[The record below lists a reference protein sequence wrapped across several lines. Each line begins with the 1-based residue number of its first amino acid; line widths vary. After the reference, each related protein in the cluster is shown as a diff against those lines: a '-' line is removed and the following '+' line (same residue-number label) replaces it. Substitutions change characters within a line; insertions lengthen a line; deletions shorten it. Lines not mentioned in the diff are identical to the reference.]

1 MARVKTKEKRTL
13 ILETAKRLFATK
25 GESVSMNGIAK
36 EIGISVGSIY
46 TYFPSKQSLIE
57 TIIEEGWDE
66 YRVWVEDRMVSIME
80 SGKQDDGIG
89 LSLCALS
96 FLVDEAL
103 PKLFSD
109 VELIMILLAGASSN
123 ARLEKKLQYLSSMI
137 SKLVEDSSV
146 SLEVPLDAKFY
157 RIGIMVFLLGALET
171 IRITSKTDIDINAAD
186 IRAFLRQLM
195 ENALGRPLPDRD

>member
-89 LSLCALS
+89 QSLCALS

-109 VELIMILLAGASSN
+109 VELIMILLAGASST
-123 ARLEKKLQYLSSMI
+123 ARLEKKLQYLSAMI

-195 ENALGRPLPDRD
+195 ENALGQPLPDRD

>member
-1 MARVKTKEKRTL
+1 MARIKTKEKRTL
-13 ILETAKRLFATK
+13 ILETAKRLFAAK

-57 TIIEEGWDE
+57 TIIEEGWEE
-66 YRVWVEDRMVSIME
+66 YRTWVEDRMISIMK
-80 SGKQDDGIG
+80 SGKQDDSRRQS
-89 LSLCALS
+89 LSALS

-109 VELIMILLAGASSN
+109 VELIMILLAGASST
-123 ARLEKKLQYLSSMI
+123 ARLEKKLQYLSAMI

-146 SLEVPLDAKFY
+146 SPRLSPRRQILSHWYHGFS
-157 RIGIMVFLLGALET
+157 LGALET
-171 IRITSKTDIDINAAD
+171 IRITSKTDIDISAVD
-186 IRAFLRQLM
+186 IQVFLRQLM
-195 ENALGRPLPDRD
+195 ENALGQPLPDKG

>member
-1 MARVKTKEKRTL
+1 
-13 ILETAKRLFATK
+13 
-25 GESVSMNGIAK
+25 
-36 EIGISVGSIY
+36 
-46 TYFPSKQSLIE
+46 
-57 TIIEEGWDE
+57 
-66 YRVWVEDRMVSIME
+66 
-80 SGKQDDGIG
+80 
-89 LSLCALS
+89 
-96 FLVDEAL
+96 VDEAL

>member
-1 MARVKTKEKRTL
+1 MARIKTKEKRTL
-13 ILETAKRLFATK
+13 ILETAKRLFAAK

-57 TIIEEGWDE
+57 TIIEEGWEE
-66 YRVWVEDRMVSIME
+66 YRTWVEDRMISIMK
-80 SGKQDDGIG
+80 SGKQDDSRRQS
-89 LSLCALS
+89 LSALS

-109 VELIMILLAGASSN
+109 VELIMILLAGASST
-123 ARLEKKLQYLSSMI
+123 ARLEKKLQYLSAMI

-146 SLEVPLDAKFY
+146 SLDYPLDGKFY
-157 RIGIMVFLLGALET
+157 RTGIMVFLLGALET
-171 IRITSKTDIDINAAD
+171 IRITSKTDIDISAID
-186 IRAFLRQLM
+186 IQVFLRQLM
-195 ENALGRPLPDRD
+195 ENALGQPLPDKG

>member
-195 ENALGRPLPDRD
+195 ENALGQPLPDRD

>member
-103 PKLFSD
+103 PKLFGD

-195 ENALGRPLPDRD
+195 ENALGQPLPDRD

>member
-195 ENALGRPLPDRD
+195 ENELGQPLPDRD